1 MELIVFGTYQQRAKF
16 NFESLSL
23 VDSQVSFSEKV
34 KNLGIFLDDGLS
46 MKDQVTEMCK
56 SSQYHL
62 RNIKRVKVYLPRDTL
77 KCAIHSSVTSRL
89 DYGNSLLAGLCKC
102 VKKRYSVTCNCI
114 IQNLQYVQNC
124 AARVICGVSRRDHM
138 PPVLEYFTGYL
149 SQRESSL
156 NY

>member
-1 MELIVFGTYQQRAKF
+1 MIKNLLKNNTDKMELIVFGTYQQRAKF

-62 RNIKRVKVYLPRDTL
+62 RNIKRV
-77 KCAIHSSVTSRL
+77 
-89 DYGNSLLAGLCKC
+89 
-102 VKKRYSVTCNCI
+102 
-114 IQNLQYVQNC
+114 
-124 AARVICGVSRRDHM
+124 
-138 PPVLEYFTGYL
+138 
-149 SQRESSL
+149 
-156 NY
+156 